1 MSDLAVLVPL
11 GGLSVYLAADFIEA
25 EAVRIATL

>member
-1 MSDLAVLVPL
+1 MSDLAVLVPP

-25 EAVRIATL
+25 EAVRIAMP